1 MAVRSA
7 KSGRKVALPS
17 FADLAYSGVGT
28 PIGGLSIAFVWLVL
42 ASILVVGL
50 VQGLR

>member
-7 KSGRKVALPS
+7 KLSRKVALPS
-17 FADLAYSGVGT
+17 FADVAYSGVGT
-28 PIGGLSIAFVWLVL
+28 PIGGLSVALVWLVL

-50 VQGLR
+50 V